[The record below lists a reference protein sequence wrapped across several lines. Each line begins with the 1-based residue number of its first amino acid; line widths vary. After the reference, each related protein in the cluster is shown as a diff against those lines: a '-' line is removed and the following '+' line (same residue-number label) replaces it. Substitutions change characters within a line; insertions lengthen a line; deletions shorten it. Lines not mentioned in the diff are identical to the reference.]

1 MSLKP
6 FAARQGFDATGNRLI
21 NLADPAL
28 QASGLAFEPL
38 DGINWETLRA
48 HTGIRI
54 VADDAARTA
63 LEALPAEL
71 IDGDI
76 VVEQLT
82 GTAWRWRASPQDWV
96 PFGRGGITYV
106 GPPGQPAD
114 TSDSNADQRR
124 HVRRP
129 HGLRR
134 RGAVSPVRMGRNIAE
149 RRRLAVAEPSG
160 VEQGSDGPTRTS

>member
-1 MSLKP
+1 MSIKP
-6 FAARQGFDATGNRLI
+6 FAARAGFDATGNRLI

-38 DGINWETLRA
+38 DGINWQTLRA

-54 VADDAARTA
+54 VADDAARVA

-106 GPPGQPAD
+106 GRQANLPTPATATL
-114 TSDSNADQRR
+114 TSGDMY
-124 HVRRP
+124 V
-129 HGLRR
+129 
-134 RGAVSPVRMGRNIAE
+134 VRMDFGGE
-149 RRRLAVAEPSG
+149 ELYRLCAWDETLPNGGGWRWLNRQVWSKELT
-160 VEQGSDGPTRTS
+160 V